1 MKIAVFTESYAPYIS
16 GVARSVELL
25 KKELEAIG
33 HHIYLFAPDYP
44 GHKDTEKNI
53 IRIPSIATK
62 YPGFRIP
69 VPYPGFIPDIDFD
82 LIHSNSPFG
91 LGLASLNFAKR
102 KRLPFV
108 YSFHTIFTDYLH
120 YVPLPKPLTKKT
132 FTTYIKSFC
141 SKCDCIIAPNKTTV
155 EYLGDFGIRSR
166 IETIPSGIDLELVT
180 KATPKGIK
188 DSLGIPERAK
198 VILYVGRLS
207 KEKDVS
213 FLLRA
218 FKNILSFEPDTYFLI
233 VAGGPEEETLKSM
246 ASYLGIE
253 KRTVF
258 AGQKKYP
265 DVLNYYKCADVFV
278 FASKTETQG
287 LVIAEAKACGLPA
300 VVVDAQGVKESIVPG
315 EDGFLTEDNIDDFSG
330 KVVALLKDPSLRALM
345 SERAAKNSARD
356 FSSRTIAK
364 KVESVYN
371 SLIKCPE

>member
-25 KKELEAIG
+25 KKELEALG

-82 LIHSNSPFG
+82 LVHSNSPFG
-91 LGLASLNFAKR
+91 LGLASLNYAKR

-120 YVPLPKPLTKKT
+120 YIPLPKPLTKKT
-132 FTTYIKSFC
+132 FAAYIRSFC
-141 SKCDCIIAPNKTTV
+141 KKCDCIVAPNKTTV
-155 EYLGDFGIRSR
+155 RYLDDFGIRGR
-166 IETIPSGIDLELVT
+166 IEAIPSGIDLGLIE
-180 KATPKGIK
+180 KATSKGIRN
-188 DSLGIPERAK
+188 SLGIPETAN
-198 VILYVGRLS
+198 VLLYVGRLS
-207 KEKDVS
+207 KEKNVP
-213 FLLRA
+213 FLLQA
-218 FKNILSFEPDTYFLI
+218 FKNILLVEPDTYLLI
-233 VAGGPEEETLKSM
+233 VAGGPEEEPLKKM
-246 ASYLGIE
+246 ATDLGIAQ
-253 KRTVF
+253 RTVF
-258 AGQKKYP
+258 AGQKGCP
-265 DVLNYYKCADVFV
+265 EVFNYYKCADIFV

-300 VVVDAQGVKESIVPG
+300 VVVDAQGVKESILPG
-315 EDGFLTEDNIDDFSG
+315 EDGFLTGENLDDFSE
-330 KVVALLKDPSLRALM
+330 KVVTLLKDGALRAIM

-356 FSSRTIAK
+356 FSSGTIAK

-371 SLIKCPE
+371 SLIKCPK

>member
-25 KKELEAIG
+25 KKELETLG

-44 GHKDTEKNI
+44 GHKDKEKNI

-91 LGLASLNFAKR
+91 LGLASLNYAKR

-120 YVPLPKPLTKKT
+120 YIPLPKPLTKKT
-132 FTTYIKSFC
+132 FTAYIRSFC
-141 SKCDCIIAPNKTTV
+141 KKCDCIIAPNKTTV
-155 EYLGDFGIRSR
+155 RYLDDFGIRGR
-166 IETIPSGIDLELVT
+166 IETIPSGIDLGLVA

-188 DSLGIPERAK
+188 NSLGVPGAAK
-198 VILYVGRLS
+198 VLLYVGRLS
-207 KEKDVS
+207 KEKNVP
-213 FLLRA
+213 FLLQA
-218 FKNILSFEPDTYFLI
+218 FKNILSVEPDAYLLI
-233 VAGGPEEETLKSM
+233 VAGGPEEEALKGM
-246 ASYLGIE
+246 ASDLGIAQ
-253 KRTVF
+253 RTIF

-265 DVLNYYKCADVFV
+265 DVLNYYKCADIFV

-315 EDGFLTEDNIDDFSG
+315 EDGFLTEDNIADFSE
-330 KVVALLKDPSLRALM
+330 KAVRLLKDPALRSLM
-345 SERAAKNSARD
+345 SERAVKNSAMD
-356 FSSRTIAK
+356 FSSATVAK